1 MDILLLNVPSISLVY
16 PPAAPSLLKGVCEQA
31 GFLATVKDFNL
42 TLFNNLHDADQ
53 INRIANYFTIR
64 SNNITIEDQVILD
77 EWYKDCIA
85 KVLECQPKFLG
96 ISVFTFECQRATEE
110 LVERLRPVY
119 SGKIIV
125 GGAGLS
131 TTGIA
136 SGKNDFGT
144 RLKDQGLVDF
154 FIRGEGENA
163 LVNILREENNLI
175 SGINNDNYV
184 QITNLDG
191 IAFPNYDDIIDL
203 PYKYSNNI
211 VQLPVTTS
219 RGCVRACTF
228 CDIHAFWKKYTY
240 RSGESVA
247 SEMIHH
253 YEKYGVTHFFFTD
266 SLINGSL
273 KSFRDLYTKINEY
286 YAENNLG
293 DRFFHWGGQWIVR
306 TPNQLKPKDYQLA
319 AKAGMNG
326 LAMGIESLS
335 ESVRDHMKK
344 GFSNSDLDYT
354 LEQFRENE
362 LNCYFL
368 IIAGYPTET
377 EDNFV
382 ESLEMFT
389 KYQGYAIDGTIFGVN
404 LGGTLSIDEGTPL
417 HQNGTALGL
426 EFSTETG
433 NENLFGLDW
442 INEKNPSLTLLER
455 CKRRVLMQELLM
467 NLGYTVWN
475 GDHQLTRLRESYD
488 KIARNSYNRPY
499 TPNTQSV

>member
-335 ESVRDHMKK
+335 
-344 GFSNSDLDYT
+344 
-354 LEQFRENE
+354 
-362 LNCYFL
+362 
-368 IIAGYPTET
+368 
-377 EDNFV
+377 
-382 ESLEMFT
+382 
-389 KYQGYAIDGTIFGVN
+389 
-404 LGGTLSIDEGTPL
+404 
-417 HQNGTALGL
+417 
-426 EFSTETG
+426 
-433 NENLFGLDW
+433 
-442 INEKNPSLTLLER
+442 
-455 CKRRVLMQELLM
+455 
-467 NLGYTVWN
+467 
-475 GDHQLTRLRESYD
+475 
-488 KIARNSYNRPY
+488 
-499 TPNTQSV
+499 